1 MTDMG
6 EGRIVSET
14 DDGGWVKE
22 YEDGT
27 IEIKRFTEVRHQ
39 ERHDFIDP
47 VTGTKTT
54 IWDD

>member
-1 MTDMG
+1 MG

>member
-1 MTDMG
+1 MADMG
-6 EGRIVSET
+6 EGRIIEET

-27 IEIKRFTEVRHQ
+27 IEIKRYTAIKHQ

-47 VTGTKTT
+47 VTGAKTT
-54 IWDD
+54 IWDA